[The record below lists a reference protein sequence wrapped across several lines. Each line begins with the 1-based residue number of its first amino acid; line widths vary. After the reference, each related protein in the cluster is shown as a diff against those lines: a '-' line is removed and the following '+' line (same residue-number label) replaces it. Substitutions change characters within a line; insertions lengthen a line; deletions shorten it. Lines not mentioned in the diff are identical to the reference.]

1 MKSGIYTIIHLPT
14 KKRYIGST
22 KNVPLRIYN
31 HKWHLKR
38 NTHCNK
44 KLQNAWNKYSENQF
58 AFLLLF
64 KCDES
69 VLLKLE
75 QILIDYINPYYNLAH
90 IAAGGFGRKHTSE
103 SIDKMKKSQLIASK
117 KRVSWN
123 KGKTGIYSQETI
135 EKIREAARNQ
145 PRRYGYKFS
154 EESKAKMSMAKIGK
168 PPHNK
173 GKKLSESHRKKLSE
187 SHMGKKRPPRSP
199 DWSQKLSEAAKIR
212 WAKQKNKQ
220 QNII

>member
-1 MKSGIYTIIHLPT
+1 MESGIYTIIHLPT
-14 KKRYIGST
+14 NRRYIGST
-22 KNVPLRIYN
+22 KNISIRIYN

-44 KLQNAWNKYSENQF
+44 KLQNAWNKYNGNQF

-69 VLLKLE
+69 ELLKFE

-90 IAAGGFGRKHTSE
+90 IAAGGFGKKHTSE
-103 SIDKMKKSQLIASK
+103 SIEKMKRSQLLASQ

-123 KGKTGIYSQETI
+123 KGKTGVYSQETI

-145 PRRYGYKFS
+145 TRRCGYKLS
-154 EESKAKMSMAKIGK
+154 DEHKEKLSKAKIGK
-168 PPHNK
+168 SPPNK
-173 GKKLSESHRKKLSE
+173 GKKLSESHKKKLSE

-199 DWSQKLSEAAKIR
+199 DWSRKLSEAAKIR